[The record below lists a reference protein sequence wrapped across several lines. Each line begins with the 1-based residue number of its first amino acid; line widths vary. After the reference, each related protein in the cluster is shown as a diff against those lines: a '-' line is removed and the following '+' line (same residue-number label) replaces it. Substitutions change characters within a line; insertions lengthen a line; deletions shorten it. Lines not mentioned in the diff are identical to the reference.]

1 MIRGGISCKMSYQLE
16 KMADYFEPGG
26 PVAQAIPG
34 FVHRQEQASL
44 AQSIGEAFS
53 NREFLVAEAGTGVG
67 KTYAYLFPAFL
78 WSIREQEKVVIST
91 RTKALQQQIIGR
103 DIPSLLEATGL
114 DLKYMEAKGRENYL
128 CWNKYT
134 KILAGKET
142 LSEAQQQFISKILN
156 WAERTRSGDKKE
168 LSLDGE
174 LMKHWPILAADRRG
188 CRKDLCAYHDK
199 CFRLKMMRNLHKADI
214 IVVNHALLLSD
225 LQVNHSLLP
234 EYKYLVIDEAHHF
247 DRESFDK
254 LACTFSYLESSD
266 LLKALYYKDKKFA
279 RGYLQ
284 HLRSR
289 YPHLMEGLNGAS
301 ELVSRSRQG
310 LDDIFSI
317 LSSSRQSRESNYSM
331 VIEDRHLEQSWFA
344 QLMDSY
350 LEWQGNLKVLTDQL
364 RMLQEELSGREEEGE
379 LKGFV
384 DNLQEV
390 GENAYLIMEE
400 NLGRK
405 DCINWIEYRNG
416 LAVAMTSS
424 YVMIGDILRDRLYN
438 HLESLIM
445 VSATLAIEERFD
457 YYLDKVGLS
466 YYQNDE
472 RIRTILQKSPF
483 DYENQAI
490 LFTVSTMPPPNS
502 GEHSSATAR
511 VLLDIIDATG
521 GGILVLFTARKQL
534 QEVSEAIGPLC
545 RAQGINLLVQDQN
558 GSSGSLLEE
567 FVTQKD
573 SVLLGLET
581 FWEGIDVKGDS
592 LRCVVIAKLPFRSP
606 SDPFCMAAD
615 KNCRFQGQNSFQHFM
630 LPDGAMRFKQ
640 GTGRLIRS
648 ETDRGVVVVL
658 DHRLEKSTYGKTF
671 KKSIPIVKTLSLP
684 EKNLAKAIRSFIAFP
699 DRTAE

>member
-1 MIRGGISCKMSYQLE
+1 MALYQME

-26 PVAQAIPG
+26 PVAKAVPG
-34 FVHRQEQASL
+34 FVYRREQACL
-44 AQSIGEAFS
+44 AQGIAEAFN

-67 KTYAYLFPAFL
+67 KTYAYLMPAFL
-78 WSIREQEKVVIST
+78 WSFREKEKVVIST

-114 DLKYMEAKGRENYL
+114 ELKYMEAKGRENYL

-134 KILAGKET
+134 SILAGKES
-142 LSEAQQQFISKILN
+142 LSEAQQQFITKILN
-156 WAERTRSGDKKE
+156 WAERTRTGDKKE
-168 LSLDGE
+168 LSLDAD

-188 CRKDLCAYHDK
+188 CRKDLCSYQDK

-234 EYKYLVIDEAHHF
+234 EYKYLIIDEAHHF

-254 LACTFSYLESSD
+254 LAYTFSYLESSD

-284 HLRSR
+284 HLKSR
-289 YPHLMEGLNGAS
+289 YPHLLEGLNGAS
-301 ELVSRSRQG
+301 ELVARSMEG

-317 LSSSRQSRESNYSM
+317 LSSRCRESSYSM
-331 VIEDRHLEQSWFA
+331 VIEDGHLEQSWFV
-344 QLMDSY
+344 QLIDAY
-350 LEWQGNLKVLTDQL
+350 LEWQGNLRVLIGQL
-364 RMLQEELSGREEEGE
+364 RSLQQELSGREEEGE
-379 LKGFV
+379 INSFLGI
-384 DNLQEV
+384 LQEV
-390 GENAYLIMEE
+390 AENACLIMEE
-400 NLGRK
+400 NLDRK
-405 DCINWIEYRNG
+405 DCINWIEYKNG
-416 LAVAMTSS
+416 LAVAITSS
-424 YVMIGDILRDRLYN
+424 YVMIGDILRERLYN

-445 VSATLAIEERFD
+445 VSATLAIEGRFD

-466 YYQNDE
+466 YYHSDE
-472 RIRTILQKSPF
+472 RIKTILQQSPF

-490 LFTVSTMPPPNS
+490 LYTVSNMPPPNS
-502 GEHSSATAR
+502 REHSPAIAR

-534 QEVSEAIGPLC
+534 QEVAQAIGPGC
-545 RAQGINLLVQDQN
+545 RAQGINLLVQAPN
-558 GSSGSLLEE
+558 GSSGLLLEE
-567 FVTQKD
+567 FVASKD
-573 SVLLGLET
+573 AVLLGLET
-581 FWEGIDVKGDS
+581 FWEGVDVKGDS

-615 KNCRFQGQNSFQHFM
+615 KNCRFQRRNSFQHFM

-658 DHRLEKSTYGKTF
+658 DHRLEKSSYGKTF
-671 KKSIPIVKTLSLP
+671 KNSIPIVKTLSLA
-684 EKNLAKAIRSFIAFP
+684 EKDLAREIRRFIAP
-699 DRTAE
+699 ASRD

>member
-1 MIRGGISCKMSYQLE
+1 MSIYKMK

-26 PVAQAIPG
+26 PVSQAVPG
-34 FVHRQEQASL
+34 FVYRQEQASL
-44 AQSIGEAFS
+44 AQNIADAFT

-67 KTYAYLFPAFL
+67 KTYAYLMPAFL
-78 WSIREQEKVVIST
+78 WSFREKEKVVIST

-134 KILAGKET
+134 SILAGKES
-142 LSEAQQQFISKILN
+142 LSEAQQQFITKILN
-156 WAERTRSGDKKE
+156 WAERTRTGDKKE
-168 LSLDGE
+168 LSLDAD

-234 EYKYLVIDEAHHF
+234 EYKYLIIDEAHHF

-254 LACTFSYLESSD
+254 LAYTFSYLESSD
-266 LLKALYYKDKKFA
+266 LLKALYYKDKKFT

-284 HLRSR
+284 HLKSR
-289 YPHLMEGLNGAS
+289 YPNLLEGLNGAS
-301 ELVSRSRQG
+301 EIVARSMDG

-317 LSSSRQSRESNYSM
+317 LSSSRQSRESSYSM
-331 VIEDRHLEQSWFA
+331 VIEDGHLEQSWFFK
-344 QLMDSY
+344 LMDAY
-350 LEWQGNLKVLTDQL
+350 LEWQGNIRLLMDQL
-364 RMLQEELSGREEEGE
+364 RRLEQELSGQEEEVEISSFLGS
-379 LKGFV
+379 
-384 DNLQEV
+384 LQEV
-390 GENAYLIMEE
+390 AENAYLIMEE
-400 NLGRK
+400 NLDRK

-438 HLESLIM
+438 GLESLIM

-466 YYQNDE
+466 YFHSDE
-472 RIRTILQKSPF
+472 RIKTLLEKSPF

-490 LFTVSTMPPPNS
+490 LYTVSNMPPPNS
-502 GEHSSATAR
+502 QEHSPATAR

-521 GGILVLFTARKQL
+521 GGMLVLFTARKQL
-534 QEVSEAIGPLC
+534 QEVAEAIGPIC
-545 RAQGINLLVQDQN
+545 RAKGIDLLVQDQN

-567 FVTQKD
+567 FVASKD

-581 FWEGIDVKGDS
+581 FWEGVDVKGDS

-615 KNCRFQGQNSFQHFM
+615 KNCRFQRRNSFQHFM

-658 DHRLEKSTYGKTF
+658 DHRLEKSSYGKTF
-671 KKSIPIVKTLSLP
+671 KNSIPIVKTLSLA
-684 EKNLAKAIRSFIAFP
+684 EKDLAREIRKFIAVP
-699 DRTAE
+699 QVTEL